1 MCKKQIF
8 SGESVQLL
16 QSIKIT
22 KFLYSCC
29 RLLMNMIL
37 RLGYWSGILFIR
49 TILIHFCSF
58 FIVRFTLFIFNLNL
72 FLVCYIRKVCIS
84 LDDLQVSNGDCRA
97 IEFIQLT
104 ILREINICV
113 SFTSNKYT
121 ILCSLL
127 FRNVLHT

>member
-8 SGESVQLL
+8 SGEFGQLL

-22 KFLYSCC
+22 IFLYSCC

-37 RLGYWSGILFIR
+37 RWGYLSRILFIQ

-58 FIVRFTLFIFNLNL
+58 FIARITLFIFNLHL
-72 FLVCYIRKVCIS
+72 FLVCYRRKVCIS
-84 LDDLQVSNGDCRA
+84 LNDLQVSNGDCTA

-113 SFTSNKYT
+113 SFTSNKYS
-121 ILCSLL
+121 LWCSLL
-127 FRNVLHT
+127 FRNALHT